1 MSDHTSETIQQ
12 IQSRQD
18 SEAAYVRDYILGGQG
33 LCFDEDSIPLILNH
47 IDSFISQSRDDV
59 YVQKVF
65 WWSPASFTDQ
75 DDDVW
80 DKVGQAIGNLQA
92 LKAFKIAPLKRD
104 YSDDDDDDDEVIH
117 DWEILARVLRHVRKR
132 ITLSVSYGERLWP
145 IEEVQAFARVIHMGI
160 PPLQVLTITA
170 GSPTNP
176 WILCFLP

>member
-65 WWSPASFTDQ
+65 
-75 DDDVW
+75 
-80 DKVGQAIGNLQA
+80 GG
-92 LKAFKIAPLKRD
+92 R
-104 YSDDDDDDDEVIH
+104 
-117 DWEILARVLRHVRKR
+117 LRHSTAK
-132 ITLSVSYGERLWP
+132 TMMYGTR
-145 IEEVQAFARVIHMGI
+145 
-160 PPLQVLTITA
+160 
-170 GSPTNP
+170 
-176 WILCFLP
+176 